1 MIYARSGSEVMQSRT
16 LVTSPGS
23 GLQHWGAQFFG
34 PRYVTTETSSAPQAL
49 MTDMSP
55 DETILAHFLG
65 VSQFQVFAG
74 GAGKMARHDV
84 KGLVV
89 QFKDHHTAYGPV
101 VAGAQGLR
109 FFPGT
114 NQWVHEDRGRRLT
127 TCGRS
132 LAPRIGSCA
141 LRICPTV
148 CIPRSACRRCQ
159 STWAGRRAASGAASR
174 RCCSS

>member
-55 DETILAHFLG
+55 DETILAHFHG

-84 KGLVV
+84 NGIVV
-89 QFKDHHTAYGPV
+89 QPFRVNAACAKV
-101 VAGAQGLR
+101 VFDIDYTLNITEARYLLS
-109 FFPGT
+109 
-114 NQWVHEDRGRRLT
+114 VVSE
-127 TCGRS
+127 
-132 LAPRIGSCA
+132 
-141 LRICPTV
+141 
-148 CIPRSACRRCQ
+148 
-159 STWAGRRAASGAASR
+159 RA
-174 RCCSS
+174 